1 MTVIHHT
8 EIMKIHYL
16 QHVPFEGLASIE
28 TWALAHG
35 HSLSSTRFFA
45 GESLPQ
51 VQDFDWL
58 IIMGGPMNIDEEE
71 KYFWLTGEKRF
82 IEQAIQ
88 QDKIVLGICLGAQ
101 LIADVLGAKV
111 TQNAFKEIGWF
122 PVELTAKSAAF
133 HALPQQFKALHW
145 HGDTFDLPRG
155 AVHLARSKGC
165 ENQAFVYEK
174 KVLSL
179 QFHLEATP
187 ASTRQIIANCG
198 GELVQGKYI
207 QTPEEMMRKTE
218 NFTAANLLMAQV
230 LDNLN
235 ELISA
240 R

>member
-1 MTVIHHT
+1 MRHT
-8 EIMKIHYL
+8 KIMKIHYF
-16 QHVPFEGLASIE
+16 QHVPFEGLAFIE
-28 TWALAHG
+28 SWAIARG
-35 HSLSSTRFFA
+35 YTLSSTRFFA
-45 GESLPQ
+45 GEALPQ
-51 VQDFDWL
+51 IQDIDFL
-58 IIMGGPMNIDEEE
+58 IVMGGPMNIYETE
-71 KYFWLTGEKRF
+71 KYFWLTEEKRF

-122 PVELTAKSAAF
+122 PVELTAESAAF
-133 HALPQQFKALHW
+133 HSLPQQFNALHW
-145 HGDTFDLPRG
+145 HGDTFELPRG
-155 AVHLARSKGC
+155 AVHLARSEGC
-165 ENQAFVYEK
+165 ENQAFVYGE

-187 ASTRQIIANCG
+187 TSTQQIIANCG
-198 GELVQGKYI
+198 NELVQGKYI
-207 QTPEEMMRKTE
+207 QMPEEMMGKAE